1 MKNSFRVFNII
12 FNDRFYMLALNG
24 IFQYVLY
31 TLFLL
36 FSVFFYNV
44 NDYLIKV
51 GSKVTFYAF
60 FKKDTDNE
68 NIVKLKK
75 IIENWPEVKSVRII
89 KPEEGIAI
97 LKKSLGKESNILNT
111 LDTNPLPV
119 TLQINIKPAFTEKF
133 YINQISDRLKKF
145 EIIEWY
151 DTTEKY
157 LGSIISVR
165 KSVTNVFIAG
175 IVLFLFI
182 IFLAL
187 KIMSKGFVNKYIDS
201 IKLLKMLGA
210 SRAFML
216 IPFIV
221 EGFVESL
228 ITSSLST
235 ATSFYVI
242 SYLQNELSELGFT
255 IIALPL
261 EIYLLFILLVSVIAG
276 ISNIPGKKLL

>member
-1 MKNSFRVFNII
+1 MKNSFKVFNII
-12 FNDRFYMLALNG
+12 FKDRFYTVALNAL
-24 IFQYVLY
+24 FQYVLY

-36 FSVFFYNV
+36 FLVFFYNV
-44 NDYLIKV
+44 NDYLVKV

-60 FKKDTDNE
+60 FKKDIANE

-75 IIENWPEVKSVRII
+75 IIENWPEVKSVKII

-97 LKKSLGKESNILNT
+97 LKRSLGKESGILNT

-145 EIIEWY
+145 EMIEWY

-157 LGSIISVR
+157 IGNIISVR
-165 KSVTNVFIAG
+165 KNMTNIFIGG
-175 IVLFLFI
+175 IALFLFI

-187 KIMSKGFVNKYIDS
+187 RIMSRGFINKYAQS
-201 IKLLKMLGA
+201 IQLLKMLGA
-210 SRAFML
+210 SRAFIV

-221 EGFVESL
+221 EGFIESF
-228 ITSSLST
+228 ITSLLST
-235 ATSFYVI
+235 ATSVYVV
-242 SYLQNELSELGFT
+242 SYLQSELTELGFT
-255 IIALPL
+255 ILSLPL
-261 EIYLLFILLVSVIAG
+261 EVYLLFMLLVSAIGG

>member
-1 MKNSFRVFNII
+1 MKNSFRVYNII
-12 FNDRFYMLALNG
+12 FKDRFYILALNSL
-24 IFQYVLY
+24 FQYVLY

-60 FKKDTDNE
+60 FKKDIGNE
-68 NIVKLKK
+68 NIFKLKK
-75 IIENWPEVKSVRII
+75 IIENWPEVKSVKII
-89 KPEEGIAI
+89 RPEEGMAI
-97 LKKSLGKESNILNT
+97 LKRSLGKESGILNT
-111 LDTNPLPV
+111 LDTNPLPY

-157 LGSIISVR
+157 LGNIISVR
-165 KSVTNVFIAG
+165 KSMTNVFIAG

-187 KIMSKGFVNKYIDS
+187 RIMSKGFINKYTQS
-201 IKLLKMLGA
+201 IQLLKMLGA
-210 SRAFML
+210 SRVFIL
-216 IPFIV
+216 IPFII
-221 EGFVESL
+221 EGFVESF

-235 ATSFYVI
+235 ATSVYVI
-242 SYLQNELSELGFT
+242 SYLQSELSELGFT
-255 IIALPL
+255 ILSLPL
-261 EIYLLFILLVSVIAG
+261 EVYFLFTLLVSIIG
-276 ISNIPGKKLL
+276 GFSNIPGKKLL